1 MDFEFAQVR
10 EQAAVDS
17 MGVEAALARLLEGV
31 VDSAVERVVGLP
43 QGQAVVDNNEVG
55 IVAAQELVQP
65 ADRSMAEVRP
75 GKAYCRNTEVD
86 MKVRGYGADG
96 AWEHTSWLLQ
106 TVM

>member
-10 EQAAVDS
+10 EQATVDS

-31 VDSAVERVVGLP
+31 VGSAVERVAGLP
-43 QGQAVVDNNEVG
+43 QGLAMADNKEVG

-65 ADRSMAEVRP
+65 ADGSMAEVRP

-86 MKVRGYGADG
+86 MKVRGYGVDG
-96 AWEHTSWLLQ
+96 ACEHTSWLLR

>member
-17 MGVEAALARLLEGV
+17 REVEAARAQLLEGV
-31 VDSAVERVVGLP
+31 VDRAVERVVGSP
-43 QGQAVVDNNEVG
+43 QGQAVADNNEVG

-65 ADRSMAEVRP
+65 ADGSMAEVRP

-86 MKVRGYGADG
+86 MKVRGYE
-96 AWEHTSWLLQ
+96 AWEHTSWLLRA
-106 TVM
+106 VM